1 MVVATE
7 KFITVFTKAPLYN
20 PDVFKLR
27 GEPSPGGG
35 ACWSPAGA
43 QVVCVRDIFILKEI
57 WLQHKTYFLGTLL
70 FGIFYLSLSTGTSLE
85 L

>member
-7 KFITVFTKAPLYN
+7 NFITVFTKAPLYN
-20 PDVFKLR
+20 PDVFKLQGKPAR
-27 GEPSPGGG
+27 G

-57 WLQHKTYFLGTLL
+57 WLQHKT
-70 FGIFYLSLSTGTSLE
+70 
-85 L
+85 